1 MTPTTPMTPV
11 DLARLLDAFG
21 TEPRHWP
28 GESRLAAELLIE
40 TDPAA
45 RALLHQA
52 EARDRRVSALLTVPA
67 SERQTSSALIG
78 RVIAHVAA
86 RRQEWVFHPGRRL
99 AAAACALVVI
109 GFVAG
114 GLVASYEASLN
125 QESALLALELTYD
138 DGGVL

>member
-1 MTPTTPMTPV
+1 MTPTTPMTSA
-11 DLARLLDAFG
+11 DLARLLDSFG

-40 TDPAA
+40 ADPAA
-45 RALLHQA
+45 RTLFHQA
-52 EARDRRVSALLTVPA
+52 KARDRRVSALLTVPA

-114 GLVASYEASLN
+114 GLGARYEGSRK
-125 QESALLALELTYD
+125 QGPALLALGVPLGE
-138 DGGVL
+138 GGVL